1 MSFANKAKKGLEVLG
16 DAVWFQMGEKEVRL
30 KKDSLKSCL
39 VGRWGVYS
47 DLVSELQILKK
58 WAVCNWRLKRG
69 VDLFLLRRALILF
82 KFDSFEDA
90 EEVMHRG
97 LRRFANKCLSL
108 ERWSSKVGCFRRDVH
123 AKEVWGRLVGIC
135 GTWRHLYM

>member
-1 MSFANKAKKGLEVLG
+1 M
-16 DAVWFQMGEKEVRL
+16 
-30 KKDSLKSCL
+30 
-39 VGRWGVYS
+39 GVYS
-47 DLVSELQILKK
+47 DLVSELHILKK
-58 WAVCNWRLKRG
+58 WAVCNWHLKRG

-108 ERWSSKVGCFRRDVH
+108 ERWSSEVGCSRRDVH

-135 GTWRHLYM
+135 GTWRHLNM